1 MESGRALLMRVSEL
15 CTASCM
21 LNNGEHLLMARTDR
35 LQATDPQGTDLQATG
50 KGTHQGTDPQG
61 TVEGSTT
68 LVVWDVLGNEPVRRL
83 QHDVSMADHVSF
95 LTVSADDR
103 FVTPPYRVDYYPH
116 PR

>member
-1 MESGRALLMRVSEL
+1 
-15 CTASCM
+15 M

-35 LQATDPQGTDLQATG
+35 LQA
-50 KGTHQGTDPQG
+50 TDPQG